1 MNETVDVL
9 AFGAHPDDIEL
20 SCGGTVAKLVSLG
33 YKVAIADIT
42 QGEMGTRG
50 TKQLRLKE
58 AASAAKILCVT
69 YRRNL
74 KIPDGG
80 ITTTDSNLKKVI
92 SLIRELRPRTLIIP
106 HGLDRHPDHEHA
118 HTLCKEA
125 WFYAGLKK
133 IRTSLNGKA
142 QEAFRPDN
150 YFEFLQWHHFQ
161 PSFIVDITDAFETK
175 MSACRAYS
183 SQFHNPKSK
192 DPETK
197 LSDPEFLKHV
207 QTECAHF
214 GHRIGVKYGE
224 AFYSP
229 LLIGVA
235 NPLTLL
241 TRRK

>member
-1 MNETVDVL
+1 MHVDVL
-9 AFGAHPDDIEL
+9 AIGAHPDDIEL
-20 SCGGTVAKLVSLG
+20 SCGGTVAKLAALG
-33 YKVAIADIT
+33 YKTAVADLT
-42 QGEMGTRG
+42 QGELGTRG
-50 TKQLRLKE
+50 TKALRLREAE
-58 AASAAKILCVT
+58 AAGKILGVST
-69 YRRNL
+69 RRNL
-74 KIPDGG
+74 KIRDGG
-80 ITTTDSNLKKVI
+80 IVITDANIKKVI

-106 HGLDRHPDHEHA
+106 HSVDRHPDHAHA

-133 IRTSLNGKA
+133 IPTKLNGKE

-150 YFEFLQWHHFQ
+150 YFEFLQWHHFH
-161 PSFIVDITDAFETK
+161 PTFIVDITDSFETK
-175 MSACRAYS
+175 MRACRIYT

-207 QTECAHF
+207 ETECAHF

-224 AFYSP
+224 AFRSP
-229 LLIGVA
+229 LLIGVTD
-235 NPLTLL
+235 PLTLL